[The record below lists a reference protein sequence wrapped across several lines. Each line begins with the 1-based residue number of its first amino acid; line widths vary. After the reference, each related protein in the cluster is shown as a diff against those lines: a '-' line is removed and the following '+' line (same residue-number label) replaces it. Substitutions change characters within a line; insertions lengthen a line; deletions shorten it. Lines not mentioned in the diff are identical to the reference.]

1 MSRHDACEG
10 TPYMSVVAELLL
22 VTSSVGLSLA
32 LSRLALGEVF
42 RLVRLQRPAQPEN
55 TDRR

>member
-1 MSRHDACEG
+1 MLASA
-10 TPYMSVVAELLL
+10 PPNMSVVAELLL